1 MDSSLR
7 AARKDADRFF
17 KLSRS
22 CLTISSSRWRRRT
35 SSRLRRLMPTA
46 RKGFGTVLS
55 QFFAPLLN
63 RRVGDAQL
71 AGHLRDWLATGLRQS
86 HRFALK
92 LDGLGLLN
100 LCHDLFPPLR
110 GVYSK
115 LLLLYKFGARSNIP
129 FVVQWRG

>member
-1 MDSSLR
+1 
-7 AARKDADRFF
+7 
-17 KLSRS
+17 
-22 CLTISSSRWRRRT
+22 
-35 SSRLRRLMPTA
+35 MPTA

-71 AGHLRDWLATGLRQS
+71 AGHLRDGLATALRPS

-115 LLLLYKFGARSNIP
+115 LLLLYKFGARSS
-129 FVVQWRG
+129 GAYLLL